1 MRKTYPHVDDY
12 LQDQDLWQ
20 EELSALVDILR
31 DTELEETT
39 KWSTPVYVYRGTNLV
54 GLGAFK
60 NHCAISFFNGALLP
74 DPEGVLTKPGE
85 NTQAGRWIKYTS
97 LASIQKDRKM
107 LQQYIQDAMDA
118 ERAGL
123 KVEMKTVD
131 DYEVPEELTEAF
143 KTDAPLAEAWGAL
156 TPGRQRAYILFIAGA
171 KQSATRADRIAK
183 YRTRILKG
191 KGMND
196 CICGLSKRMPNC
208 DGSHKQLQN
217 A

>member
-1 MRKTYPHVDDY
+1 MRKTYSHVDEY
-12 LQDQDLWQ
+12 LQDQSRWQ
-20 EELSALVDILR
+20 EELSTLVAILR

-39 KWSTPVYVYRGTNLV
+39 KWSTPVYVYRGTNLI

-74 DPEGVLTKPGE
+74 DRENILTKPGE

-97 LASIQKDRKM
+97 LEAILRDRKL

-131 DYEVPEELTEAF
+131 DYEVPEELTESI
-143 KTDAPLAEAWGAL
+143 KTDAPLAEAWSKL
-156 TPGRQRAYILFIAGA
+156 TPGRQRAYILFIAAA
-171 KQSATRADRIAK
+171 KQSATRVDRIAK
-183 YRTRILKG
+183 YRPRILIG

-208 DGSHKQLQN
+208 DGSHKQLLN
-217 A
+217 T